1 MQEFIYCLQN
11 EQSLWHAKS
20 DAYKNKNLRNAAWEV
35 LLNKYKELD
44 KHATIDTV
52 KKKVNSLRASYRRE
66 LQKIKRSKK
75 SGAGADDVYQ
85 PSLWYFNDLSFLYE
99 QEASADGINTFD
111 DGSEIEIPKAPKR
124 KPDEGSEFLQKG
136 VAHLDNMNA
145 KKPRDDADIY
155 AEGWATMFREL
166 SKEQR
171 LYAKKGIDELLM
183 QGRMNMLSYQG
194 VSSIANIPNN
204 LSPQVQM
211 PMDVYPREH
220 IYQTSTPLTSDSN
233 TRSSFVTLHSQDQNT
248 PVITKLETQDENNLQ
263 KVD

>member
-1 MQEFIYCLQN
+1 MGRDLNKKVHQFFKFDLEEN
-11 EQSLWHAKS
+11 KS
-20 DAYKNKNLRNAAWEV
+20 ICSVCGIKLSGNHSTNLRRH
-35 LLNKYKELD
+35 LTTKHLD
-44 KHATIDTV
+44 IFNEWNNSGYSKFTKCEEKRKISYQTSEEAIVSSLV
-52 KKKVNSLRASYRRE
+52 K
-66 LQKIKRSKK
+66 
-75 SGAGADDVYQ
+75 
-85 PSLWYFNDLSFLYE
+85 
-99 QEASADGINTFD
+99 
-111 DGSEIEIPKAPKR
+111 IPKAPKR